1 VCIATVVRCTEC
13 RWGTCWQRR
22 EEVGP
27 KKGPG
32 LWPCVRHPADSILY
46 SAFPQSLSRP
56 QALGLQPPP
65 MSQIED
71 TRATLHP
78 TFLCTPKPA
87 VVSQMYREQ

>member
-1 VCIATVVRCTEC
+1 MCIATVVRCTEC

-27 KKGPG
+27 KKGCGPVYDT
-32 LWPCVRHPADSILY
+32 LQTVFCIP
-46 SAFPQSLSRP
+46 AFPQSLSRP

-78 TFLCTPKPA
+78 TFLCTSKPA